1 MHVVMKWG
9 LFKSLLCYWN
19 LMAACVV
26 AQPQQAYHAFQQGHY
41 QQAIAHWQS
50 FLNTQPQKEHLAV
63 RLGLAIAYRQLGFY
77 EQALS
82 HLEIG
87 LSIAQQK
94 PVYHVLLLNELSQS
108 YWAQGIRFHQQAKQF
123 AQRAL
128 RQVRAL
134 NHPGALAYVLAH
146 WGRLQMHEAYY
157 QNALKTY
164 EEALNHIATCL
175 SQTTEESLLFSKA
188 SLLQLQVQV
197 YIERAQATLFWEEEQ
212 AYQYDK
218 PQQAY
223 QRSLTAFHQA
233 LATVNSLAWLNSSQ
247 HILSLI
253 HLSQIALAIQQQLST
268 EQLILEAYNCLMQA
282 KQQAQQH
289 HNDALLSQ
297 SNGYLGQLYEQR
309 QRYQEALKLTRKAI
323 FLAQQTSQTDLL
335 YLWQWQLGRLF
346 KALKKPQAAIEAY
359 RRAVMHLTPIRYHVA
374 NQNDYQLDNP
384 LRSRIAPV
392 YFEFADLLLQ
402 QASKTQAL
410 NLQKT
415 YLREARQAIES
426 FKAAELQDYFKNDC
440 WVATQAC
447 TTVEQLIDS
456 KTAVLYPIA
465 LPQRLELLLSFSDDF
480 FHKTVAIPAATVQ
493 EEVAFFLSLLRK
505 HPHPLE
511 LELNRGQSTLVKAC
525 APSARGSLPLN
536 QHYPP
541 IDLQAAQQLYEWLI
555 APLNQQLQ
563 TRGIETLIIVPEGIL
578 QTIPF
583 AALHDG
589 ENFLIHD
596 YALAVTPG
604 LCLNSAQNTAPQ
616 QPLILLS
623 GLSKATQG
631 FSALPCVDYEL
642 ETLEHLYQPR
652 YPPVLNELFT
662 FNTLKNTIS
671 QHEYSII
678 HIASHAQFNANLE
691 ESFLL
696 TYDTKL
702 TLDKV
707 EQLMQLSASQAKPVE
722 LLTLSACETALGNDR
737 AALGL
742 AGIALKAGV
751 QTALASL
758 WQVDDAATP
767 AVIIEFYRQLHHK
780 NQSKAKALQ
789 QAQKKILTE
798 KQFMRYRHPYY
809 WAAFLLIGHWL

>member
-1 MHVVMKWG
+1 AMRG
-9 LFKSLLCYWN
+9 RFFNSLLLCCWN
-19 LMAACVV
+19 LMTACVI
-26 AQPQQAYHAFQQGHY
+26 AQPQQAHHAFQQGHY
-41 QQAIAHWQS
+41 QQAIEHWQS
-50 FLNTQPQKEHLAV
+50 FLNTQPQKEHLPV

-82 HLEIG
+82 HLQTG
-87 LSIAQQK
+87 LSIAQHQ
-94 PVYHVLLLNELSQS
+94 PIYQVLLLNELSQA
-108 YWAQGIRFHQQAKQF
+108 YFAQGIRFHQQAKQF
-123 AQRAL
+123 AQMAL
-128 RQVRAL
+128 REVQAL

-146 WGRLQMHEAYY
+146 WGKLHMHEAYY
-157 QNALKTY
+157 QKALKTY
-164 EEALNHIATCL
+164 EAALNHIATFL
-175 SQTTEESLLFSKA
+175 SQPAEDKFLFSKA
-188 SLLQLQVQV
+188 TILQLQAQV
-197 YIERAQATLFWEEEQ
+197 HIEQAQATFFWEDEQ
-212 AYQYDK
+212 AYRYDK

-223 QRSLTAFHQA
+223 QQSLTAFHQA
-233 LATVNSLAWLNSSQ
+233 LATVTGLAWLNSYQ

-253 HLSQIALAIQQQLST
+253 HLSQLALAIQQPLSS
-268 EQLILEAYNCLMQA
+268 EHLMLLAYQCLIQA
-282 KQQAQQH
+282 KHQAQQH
-289 HNDALLSQ
+289 HKDALLSQ
-297 SNGYLGQLYEQR
+297 INGYLGQLYEQQ

-323 FLAQQTSQTDLL
+323 FLAQQTTQTRLL

-346 KALKKPQAAIEAY
+346 KALKQPQAAIEAY

-374 NQNDYQLDNP
+374 NQDDYQLDNP

-392 YFEFADLLLQ
+392 YFQFADLLLQ
-402 QASKTQAL
+402 QASTTEDITTQKA
-410 NLQKT
+410 

-440 WVATQAC
+440 WPSTQEC
-447 TTVEQLIDS
+447 TDVEQLIEPQ
-456 KTAVLYPIA
+456 TAVLYPIS
-465 LPQRLELLLSFSDDF
+465 LPERLELLLSFADEF
-480 FHKTVAIPAATVQ
+480 IHKTVAIQASTLQ

-505 HPHPLE
+505 HPHPLN
-511 LELNRGQSTLVKAC
+511 LDINRGQHTLVTAC
-525 APSARGSLPLN
+525 APSARGTLPLT
-536 QHYPP
+536 QHYS
-541 IDLQAAQQLYEWLI
+541 IDLQPAQKLYQWLI
-555 APLNQQLQ
+555 APLSQQLQ
-563 TRGIETLIIVPEGIL
+563 ARDIETLIIVPEGIL

-589 ENFLIHD
+589 KNFLIHD

-604 LCLNSAQNTAPQ
+604 LCLNTPRNTAQQ

-642 ETLEHLYQPR
+642 KTLENLYNPQ
-652 YPPVLNELFT
+652 YPPVLNEQFT
-662 FNTLKNTIS
+662 FNALKNTIS

-707 EQLMQLSASQAKPVE
+707 EQLMHLSASQTEPVE

-767 AVIIEFYRQLHHK
+767 AVIIEFYRQLHRQH
-780 NQSKAKALQ
+780 QSKAKALQ